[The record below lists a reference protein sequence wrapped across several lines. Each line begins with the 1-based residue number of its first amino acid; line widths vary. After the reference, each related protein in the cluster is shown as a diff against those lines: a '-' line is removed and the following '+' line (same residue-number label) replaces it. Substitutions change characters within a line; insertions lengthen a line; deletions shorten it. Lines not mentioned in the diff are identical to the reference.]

1 LRRNSKLRHTR
12 RMDSSEQKL
21 KNAFQTVLGLNGS
34 TDFSKVAYGQTQG
47 WDSVAHMALVAE
59 IEAQF
64 DIMLETE
71 DVIDLSSFQKGQEIL
86 STKYGVEF
94 A

>member
-1 LRRNSKLRHTR
+1 MH
-12 RMDSSEQKL
+12 SSEQKL
-21 KNAFQTVLGLNGS
+21 KSAFQTVLGLNGS

-59 IEAQF
+59 IETQF

-71 DVIDLSSFQKGQEIL
+71 DVIDLSSFERGKEIL

>member
-1 LRRNSKLRHTR
+1 MHP
-12 RMDSSEQKL
+12 SEQKL

-59 IEAQF
+59 IETQF

-71 DVIDLSSFQKGQEIL
+71 DVIDLSSFRKGQEIL
-86 STKYGVEF
+86 STKYGVVF

>member
-1 LRRNSKLRHTR
+1 
-12 RMDSSEQKL
+12 MDSSEQKL

>member
-1 LRRNSKLRHTR
+1 
-12 RMDSSEQKL
+12 MDSSEQKL

-34 TDFSKVAYGQTQG
+34 TDFSKVAYGQTRG